1 MERQKVVNETKSKA
15 RFLNLFEFVFLNV
28 LLFKVDSKPDLFLI
42 PVTVPH
48 CTKCYQHQTLPV
60 P

>member
-42 PVTVPH
+42 PVTV
-48 CTKCYQHQTLPV
+48 TVLN
-60 P
+60 